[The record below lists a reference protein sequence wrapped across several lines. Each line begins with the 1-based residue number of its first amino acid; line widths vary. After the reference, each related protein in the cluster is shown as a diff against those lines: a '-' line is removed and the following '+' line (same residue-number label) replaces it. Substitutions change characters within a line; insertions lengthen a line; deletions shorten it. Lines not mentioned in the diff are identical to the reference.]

1 MPIHPVNP
9 IPSKV
14 IQEII
19 KNIKI
24 CQKKTKSIAFKFHL
38 TRIALSVHGNML
50 NAPPGMSK
58 YRLGA
63 STTLLHRL
71 SEVAVEACDWSHN
84 RRVPSCSTSRNPVS
98 ETRAN
103 GGTNVRNRYR
113 LTAA

>member
-38 TRIALSVHGNML
+38 TRIPLSEHGNML

-58 YRLGA
+58 YRLGGFYY
-63 STTLLHRL
+63 
-71 SEVAVEACDWSHN
+71 VAAPVE
-84 RRVPSCSTSRNPVS
+84 
-98 ETRAN
+98 
-103 GGTNVRNRYR
+103 
-113 LTAA
+113 